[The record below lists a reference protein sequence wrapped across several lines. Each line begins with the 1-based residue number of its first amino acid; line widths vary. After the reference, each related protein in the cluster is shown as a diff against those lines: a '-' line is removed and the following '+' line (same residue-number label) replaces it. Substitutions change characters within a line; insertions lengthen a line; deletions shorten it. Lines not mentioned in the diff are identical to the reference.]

1 MEELDKLVLEL
12 TGRDP
17 NEEEVKQAGTMIMR
31 FKLMPN
37 VIIEFYAAHGGD

>member
-17 NEEEVKQAGTMIMR
+17 NDEEVKQAGTM
-31 FKLMPN
+31 N
-37 VIIEFYAAHGGD
+37 EV